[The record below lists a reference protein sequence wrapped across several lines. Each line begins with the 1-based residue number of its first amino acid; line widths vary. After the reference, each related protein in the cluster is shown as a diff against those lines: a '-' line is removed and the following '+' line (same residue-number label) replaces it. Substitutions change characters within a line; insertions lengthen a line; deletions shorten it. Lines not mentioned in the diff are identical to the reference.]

1 VTVNV
6 PDEVNVWTLKSPTV
20 VTAPPVAATYCAN
33 TRLLDAADGADVPIA
48 LVAVTVNV
56 YDVELLRP
64 LTVTGE
70 DAPVPVIDPGLEVAV
85 YPVIADPPLS
95 DGAVKATLADV
106 AVATVAVPIVGAP
119 GTVLGKG
126 HKPAATFCMACSC
139 VHIPDAVPLLPPVVV
154 GGVLLMMPPMYL
166 LDMADL

>member
-1 VTVNV
+1 VKV
-6 PDEVNVWTLKSPTV
+6 PEEVNVWNLKSPLV
-20 VTAPPVAATYCAN
+20 VSVPPVAATNRAN
-33 TRLLDAADGADVPIA
+33 VTLLEAAEGADVPIA

-56 YDVELLRP
+56 YMVGLSSP
-64 LTVTGE
+64 LTATGE

-95 DGAVKATLADV
+95 EGAVKATVADV
-106 AVATVAVPIVGAP
+106 VPVAVAVPIVGAP
-119 GTVLGKG
+119 GTVLGIG

-139 VHIPDAVPLLPPVVV
+139 VHIPDATPLLPPVVV

>member
-1 VTVNV
+1 
-6 PDEVNVWTLKSPTV
+6 
-20 VTAPPVAATYCAN
+20 
-33 TRLLDAADGADVPIA
+33 
-48 LVAVTVNV
+48 VAVTVNV
-56 YDVELLRP
+56 YGVEPLRP

-95 DGAVKATLADV
+95 DGAVKVMLADV
-106 AVATVAVPIVGAP
+106 ELAKEAVPIVGAP
-119 GTVLGKG
+119 GTVLGIG

-139 VHIPDAVPLLPPVVV
+139 VHIPDATPLLPPVVV